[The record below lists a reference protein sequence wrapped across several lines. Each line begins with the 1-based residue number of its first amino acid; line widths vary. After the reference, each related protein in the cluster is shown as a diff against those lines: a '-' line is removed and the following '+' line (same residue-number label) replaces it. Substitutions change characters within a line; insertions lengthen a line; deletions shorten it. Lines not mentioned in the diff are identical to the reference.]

1 MVKLGLTHQLDDA
14 APPAPNKPTYA
25 SAAAHQPRQPPQT
38 NRLITRAP
46 DHEVHVIGTS
56 LIRGLGH
63 KLFTRSVNATAHT
76 YAGVLI
82 PDIRSRIPHI
92 FPRDDTAET
101 VILQCGG
108 NDAEKYHE
116 DRIIDEYE
124 GLIKDIK
131 RQCQN
136 ATLLLNSI
144 PPRKNDKRTLSKI
157 KYVNEYL
164 QDRGLRNDN
173 VRTINVVP
181 KMYRYFNRDRIHF
194 NENGKHVYADNI
206 KTVLQSFTRRQANA
220 NQ

>member
-1 MVKLGLTHQLDDA
+1 M
-14 APPAPNKPTYA
+14 

-38 NRLITRAP
+38 NRPITRAR
-46 DHEVHVIGTS
+46 DHEVHVISTS

-63 KLFTRSVNATAHT
+63 KLFTRGLNATAHT

-82 PDIRSRIPHI
+82 PDICSRIPHI
-92 FPRDDTAET
+92 FSKDDTAKT

-108 NDAEKYHE
+108 NDAKKYHE

-131 RQCQN
+131 RPCPN
-136 ATLLLNSI
+136 AMLLLSSI
-144 PPRKNDKRTLSKI
+144 PPRKNYKRTLSKI

-164 QDRGLRNDN
+164 HDRGLRNDN
-173 VRTINVVP
+173 VRMINVVP

-194 NENGKHVYADNI
+194 NENSKHVYADNI
-206 KTVLQSFTRRQANA
+206 KTVLKNFTRQHANA
-220 NQ
+220 YQ